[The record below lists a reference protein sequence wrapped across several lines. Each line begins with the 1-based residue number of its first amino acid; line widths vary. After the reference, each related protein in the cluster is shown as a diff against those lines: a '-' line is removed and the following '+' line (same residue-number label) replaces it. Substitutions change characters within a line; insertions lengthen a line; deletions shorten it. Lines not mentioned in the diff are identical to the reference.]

1 MEELGRQYLKTPF
14 YGIRKMTEHLRGLG
28 YKVNRKRVSRLMK
41 RMGLQTIYR
50 KQNTS
55 QPNKGHKVYPYLLKG
70 LQINHPNQVLATD
83 ITYVPMQKGFMYL
96 MAIVDLYS
104 RKVLFWSISN
114 TMESEWCAS
123 VLQETIDLYGKP
135 EIFNTDRTGG
145 PARSAIYL

>member
-1 MEELGRQYLKTPF
+1 
-14 YGIRKMTEHLRGLG
+14 MTEHLRALG

-41 RMGLQTIYR
+41 TMGFTIYR

-70 LQINHPNQVLATD
+70 LQINRPNQVWATD

-104 RKVLFWSISN
+104 RKVLFG
-114 TMESEWCAS
+114 
-123 VLQETIDLYGKP
+123 Q
-135 EIFNTDRTGG
+135 
-145 PARSAIYL
+145 SAIRWNRSGVPLCYKKPLTCMENLKYSTQTKERNLPLKSLLRSYSINKFKFLWMVGKSY